1 LAASFIATA
10 LRHSIFK
17 TASHSESS
25 IPLLVYTSDDD
36 NDLDLESPA
45 HGRRTRTSVMA
56 STGFDAK
63 TTAIETH
70 DRKLGN
76 AESNDL
82 GDGSN
87 EVRVEGP
94 GPGGSEDTVDELV
107 LEQAIDALESKKT
120 KWWAYLT
127 TRDFWFVLLLGYAV
141 L

>member
-1 LAASFIATA
+1 
-10 LRHSIFK
+10 
-17 TASHSESS
+17 
-25 IPLLVYTSDDD
+25 
-36 NDLDLESPA
+36 
-45 HGRRTRTSVMA
+45 MA